1 MKNSYLFETILKETK
16 PWTARGIEK
25 AKKEK
30 SEIIDNA
37 PHKYSVH
44 MLNLSTEQLFR
55 LIAMNNTSKD
65 VELFG
70 FGLAKIDGRFYL
82 YEWHPTESKQFSK
95 IRADRLSTDFTD
107 EMADDFSHWILNK
120 EMFSQMSGRIWPIFV
135 TGKESNDYEGV
146 IVFGDSKSSI
156 NKYKK
161 IYDKLIYGKNALP
174 IEHGFDKYIGDVSE
188 IPNKFGVGTWL
199 SVNLD
204 PEEIMSLGIS
214 KRDIIDDTLRKNYED
229 IENGD
234 ID

>member
-30 SEIIDNA
+30 PEIIDIV

-44 MLNLSTEQLFR
+44 MLNLSTEQLFG
-55 LIAMNNTSKD
+55 LIAMNNISKD

-82 YEWHPTESKQFSK
+82 YEWHPTEFKQFSK

-107 EMADDFSHWILNK
+107 EMANDFSHWILSK

-135 TGKESNDYEGV
+135 AGKESNNYEGV
-146 IVFGDSKSSI
+146 IVFGDSTSSI

-161 IYDKLIYGKNALP
+161 IYNKLIHGKNALP
-174 IEHGFDKYIGDVSE
+174 IEHGFDKYVGDVSE

-204 PEEIMSLGIS
+204 PEEIMSLGIDS
-214 KRDIIDDTLRKNYED
+214 REIIDDTTGKYYAD